1 MSTFTDDTHIKD
13 LFKQAMLE
21 LLTERRE
28 DFYDLF
34 SEALEDMFMVS
45 AIREGENSETVSK
58 AEVLRALGGAG

>member
-34 SEALEDMFMVS
+34 SEALEDMLMVS

>member
-34 SEALEDMFMVS
+34 SEALEDMLMVS
-45 AIREGENSETVSK
+45 AIREGENSKTVSK
-58 AEVLRALGGAG
+58 AEVLRALGGTG

>member
-34 SEALEDMFMVS
+34 SEALEDVLMVS